1 MRLRLALV
9 FLATTAFTPA
19 FAADITATSHIDA
32 VTVFPSGAEIVRV
45 AEAKLE
51 AGEHTLIFEGL
62 PGDLMSETIR
72 VDGTSSGK
80 VEIGSVDSK
89 LVYIPSTD
97 IDSRRKTFEADI
109 QKLQDERT
117 VLDQAISDAEYQKS
131 LMQQLASGMF
141 TRPTKEGET
150 KSFDAA
156 DLGQLLDLVGGKL
169 QTLSKLALDS
179 RTRQREIDVKINDIG
194 NQLAQLAPPEQARM
208 RVAVHLAAPAA
219 TGGTFRLR
227 YRVSGA
233 GWQPVYDA
241 RLTSPVSS
249 KLAKIELVRR
259 AAVVQS
265 TTENWDNVAL
275 TLSTARPIGAT
286 AAPEIM
292 PQQIARFDDGRVQN
306 YNSKVDSLNAPLPES
321 QAVGGGELAADAAKK
336 EKDEEKVA
344 QLQAQV
350 EVAGFQALY
359 NIPGRVSVDNTG
371 TAKNVRIDTSEIDAK
386 LSATAVPKIDPNAYL
401 SAAFVLTG
409 ETPLLPGITML
420 YRDGVFMG
428 QGYLPML
435 SPGEEAKLGFGAD
448 DLIKVKRVE
457 VKRQIG
463 EEGIITSSNVDARAY
478 DISVK
483 NLHDTM
489 VPVTILDQ
497 TPYSEMEDIVIET
510 LPGMTPPTAKDFE
523 RKRGVYAWSFELAP
537 KEIKVVKHGFKITW
551 PKDMQ
556 VGMNLN

>member
-1 MRLRLALV
+1 
-9 FLATTAFTPA
+9 
-19 FAADITATSHIDA
+19 
-32 VTVFPSGAEIVRV
+32 
-45 AEAKLE
+45 
-51 AGEHTLIFEGL
+51 
-62 PGDLMSETIR
+62 
-72 VDGTSSGK
+72 
-80 VEIGSVDSK
+80 
-89 LVYIPSTD
+89 
-97 IDSRRKTFEADI
+97 
-109 QKLQDERT
+109 
-117 VLDQAISDAEYQKS
+117 
-131 LMQQLASGMF
+131 
-141 TRPTKEGET
+141 
-150 KSFDAA
+150 
-156 DLGQLLDLVGGKL
+156 
-169 QTLSKLALDS
+169 
-179 RTRQREIDVKINDIG
+179 
-194 NQLAQLAPPEQARM
+194 
-208 RVAVHLAAPAA
+208 
-219 TGGTFRLR
+219 
-227 YRVSGA
+227 
-233 GWQPVYDA
+233 
-241 RLTSPVSS
+241 
-249 KLAKIELVRR
+249 
-259 AAVVQS
+259 VVQS

>member
-1 MRLRLALV
+1 MRLRLAV
-9 FLATTAFTPA
+9 IILATTAFTPA
-19 FAADITATSHIDA
+19 LAADITANSHIDA
-32 VTVFPSGAEIVRV
+32 VTVFPSGAEVIRV
-45 AEAKLE
+45 AETKLE

-62 PGDLMSETIR
+62 PGDLMAETIR
-72 VDGTSSGK
+72 VEGTSAGK

-89 LVYIPSTD
+89 LVYVPSTAVD
-97 IDSRRKTFEADI
+97 ARRKAFEADI

-117 VLDQAISDAEYQKS
+117 VLDQTISDAEYQKS
-131 LMQQLASGMF
+131 LMQQLASGAF
-141 TRPTKEGET
+141 TRPSKEGEV

-169 QTLSKLALDS
+169 QTLSKLVLDS

-194 NQLAQLAPPEQARM
+194 NELAQLAPPEQARM
-208 RVAVHLAAPAA
+208 RVAVHLAAPSA

-241 RLTSPVSS
+241 RLTSPAAN
-249 KLAKIELVRR
+249 KLARIELVRR

-265 TTENWDNVAL
+265 TTEIWDNVAL

-292 PQQIARFDDGRVQN
+292 PQQIARFDEGRAQN

-321 QAVGGGELAADAAKK
+321 QAVGGEVSDAAKK

-386 LSATAVPKIDPNAYL
+386 LSAMAVPKIDPNAYL
-401 SAAFVLTG
+401 SAAFELSG

-463 EEGIITSSNVDARAY
+463 EEGIITSSNVDTRAY

-497 TPYSEMEDIVIET
+497 TPYSEMEDIVVET

-523 RKRGVYAWSFELAP
+523 RKRGVNAWSFELQP

-551 PKDMQ
+551 PKDMK